1 MTQAMTPVLNSEA
14 NSDICALVP
23 PPLRPLFDPQAHALP
38 ALQATCQKI
47 LNMTGD
53 TSSPDSLAKI
63 VSRDPGLTCKVLQIA
78 NGIAYSPQ
86 QTITSV
92 THAVT

>member
-1 MTQAMTPVLNSEA
+1 MTQAVTPVMNADA
-14 NSDICALVP
+14 NSDIYALVP
-23 PPLRPLFDPQAHALP
+23 PPLRQLFDPQAHALP

-53 TSSPDSLAKI
+53 TSSPDSLAQVI
-63 VSRDPGLTCKVLQIA
+63 SRDPGLTCKVLQVA

-86 QTITSV
+86 
-92 THAVT
+92 